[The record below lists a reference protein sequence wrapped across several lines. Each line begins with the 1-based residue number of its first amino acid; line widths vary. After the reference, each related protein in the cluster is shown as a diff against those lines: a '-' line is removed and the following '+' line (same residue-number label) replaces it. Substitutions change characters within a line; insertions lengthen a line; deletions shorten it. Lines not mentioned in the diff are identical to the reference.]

1 METTIGTF
9 FAQQGIYGIII
20 LALGTVILWQQKRID
35 KKDDQYDALQDKRKA
50 DADSFTKTYVET
62 TKEVVTSQTNNTNAV
77 NLLQKS
83 VETLVTGFQNFMNG
97 RGKK

>member
-9 FAQQGIYGIII
+9 FAEQGVYGIII
-20 LALGTVILWQQKRID
+20 LALGTVILWQNKRNEKLSD
-35 KKDDQYDALQDKRKA
+35 KYDELQDKRKA
-50 DADSFTKTYVET
+50 DADLFTKTYVET
-62 TKEVVTSQTNNTNAV
+62 TKEVVTAQTNNTNAV

-83 VETLVTGFQNFMNG
+83 VETLVTGFQNFING